1 MHPATGSGWLLVLA
15 GKMPTQTT
23 WTWTWT
29 LGMGTFHGL
38 AMVETER
45 RLTTLCCSIK
55 L

>member
-29 LGMGTFHGL
+29 VHMQTLHSS
-38 AMVETER
+38 AMVEVER
-45 RLTTLCCSIK
+45 RLTTLFYASM